1 MCTTKT
7 ISEKKLKKQL
17 QKILADNPNTIK
29 ACVIEEA
36 FDFHSIKDFFN
47 DLLTHG
53 CVSGMIG
60 RLVFYNQ
67 TERFFDEHYH
77 EIMELKEDFE
87 ESTGQPMKI
96 PYHLKNHLAW
106 FGFEQTACEL
116 ANKIGLEI

>member
-17 QKILADNPNTIK
+17 QKLLVENPNTIT
-29 ACVIEEA
+29 ASVVEEA
-36 FDFHSIKDFFN
+36 FEYHTIKDFFN
-47 DLLTHG
+47 DLLNHG

-67 TERFFDEHYH
+67 TEKFFDEHYH

-87 ESTGQPMKI
+87 ASTGQPMTI

-106 FGFEQTACEL
+106 FGFEQTAYYL
-116 ANKIGLEI
+116 VNKIGLEI